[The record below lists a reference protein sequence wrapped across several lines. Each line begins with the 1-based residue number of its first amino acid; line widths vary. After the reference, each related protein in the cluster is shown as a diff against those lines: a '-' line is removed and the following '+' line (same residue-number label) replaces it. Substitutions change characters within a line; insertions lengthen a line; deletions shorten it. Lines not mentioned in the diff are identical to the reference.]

1 MGLLTNDECNEEEGG
16 GDAVF
21 DACSCA
27 GDWCFVVM
35 KVVHDLVL
43 VWEMQLEIPFFL
55 EK

>member
-1 MGLLTNDECNEEEGG
+1 MMNVTKKRVEVMQYLMH
-16 GDAVF
+16 AVVLEI
-21 DACSCA
+21 
-27 GDWCFVVM
+27 GVFVVM